1 MGTNLN
7 HKRKT
12 MKRVSEYTPQMI
24 DGLKEFFTEA
34 DPESRLVICEKL
46 EEMLDDLNNDD
57 FFGTEC

>member
-1 MGTNLN
+1 
-7 HKRKT
+7 